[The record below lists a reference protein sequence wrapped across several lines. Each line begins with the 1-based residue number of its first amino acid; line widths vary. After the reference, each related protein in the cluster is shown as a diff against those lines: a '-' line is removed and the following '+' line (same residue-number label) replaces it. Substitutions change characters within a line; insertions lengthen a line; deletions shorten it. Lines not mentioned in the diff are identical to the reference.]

1 MAEIFKMPKLG
12 MDMEEG
18 VIGAWRKAEGETV
31 QKGEILAE
39 IETDKSVVEVE
50 ATVSGTVLKLYYPEG
65 ETLACGTPIAFIGQP
80 GDAIPDPAANAAP
93 TTESAPAAAAATAPT
108 APTNDK
114 VFRMPKLGMDME
126 EGIIGAWRKAEG
138 ETVQKGE
145 ILAEIETDKSVVEVE
160 STVSGTVLKLY
171 HPEGEALECG
181 TPIAYIGAPGEA
193 VPDPASICAAAD
205 APAAAPAPTVANTVA
220 TAQDERFFLM
230 PKLGMDMEEGVVG
243 AWRKAEGETVRKGE
257 IIAEIETDKSVVEV
271 ESAVSGT
278 LLKIFCEEGNPVP
291 CGTPI
296 AFIGQPGDTIPDPSA
311 PVVQPEAPAATPVAP
326 ASTDAPVVSKA
337 TGGRVIASPRARR
350 AAANNEVDLSQVAGT
365 GENGRIVE
373 QDVLDYIS
381 NCAFQ
386 PAAKTR
392 VAKDEIVPISGMRK
406 IIASRMRQSQ
416 QEMAQTNTRM
426 DVDMSNMIAFRKQ
439 INDRLADQG
448 IKVSYVDLLVAI
460 CAKALVEHPLANA
473 SWEADG
479 IHYKNYAN
487 IGIAVD
493 SQKGLVVPVIKDAD
507 ILSIPD
513 ISKQSKLLINKA
525 REGSLRP
532 DDMKGGTFTISNLGM
547 FEVDSFTAI
556 VNPPETCILAVGR
569 IADRAVVVDGQIVA
583 RPMMNLCL
591 SYDHR
596 IIDGAP
602 SARFLQCVKH
612 YIENP
617 VWLLL
622 G

>member
-1 MAEIFKMPKLG
+1 MAEIFQMPKLG

-18 VIGAWRKAEGETV
+18 VIGAWRKTEGETV

-39 IETDKSVVEVE
+39 IESDKAMVEVE
-50 ATVSGTVLKLYYPEG
+50 APTSGTVLKIYYPEG
-65 ETLACGTPIAFIGQP
+65 ETVPCGTPIAVIGQP
-80 GDAIPDPAANAAP
+80 GEAIPDPSAPVAAAP
-93 TTESAPAAAAATAPT
+93 TEAA
-108 APTNDK
+108 
-114 VFRMPKLGMDME
+114 
-126 EGIIGAWRKAEG
+126 
-138 ETVQKGE
+138 
-145 ILAEIETDKSVVEVE
+145 
-160 STVSGTVLKLY
+160 
-171 HPEGEALECG
+171 
-181 TPIAYIGAPGEA
+181 
-193 VPDPASICAAAD
+193 
-205 APAAAPAPTVANTVA
+205 APAAAPANN
-220 TAQDERFFLM
+220 DRFFCM

-243 AWRKAEGETVRKGE
+243 AWRKAEGETVQKGE
-257 IIAEIETDKSVVEV
+257 ILAEIESDKAMVEV
-271 ESAVSGT
+271 EAPKSGT
-278 LLKIFCEEGNPVP
+278 LLKIFCQEGDAVP

-296 AFIGQPGDTIPDPSA
+296 AFIGQPGEAIPDPAA
-311 PVVQPEAPAATPVAP
+311 PVAAPAPVEAAPAPQTPVA
-326 ASTDAPVVSKA
+326 APVAKRED
-337 TGGRVIASPRARR
+337 GRIIASPRARR
-350 AAANNEVDLSQVAGT
+350 AAANGEVDLSAVAGT

-373 QDVLDYIS
+373 QDVLDYIAS
-381 NCAFQ
+381 G
-386 PAAKTR
+386 AARGAAKKTR

-406 IIASRMRQSQ
+406 VIASRMRASQ

-426 DVDMSNMIAFRKQ
+426 DVDMTNMIAFRKQ
-439 INDRLADQG
+439 MNDRLAAQG
-448 IKVSYVDLLVAI
+448 IKVSYVDLLVAA
-460 CAKALVEHPLANA
+460 CAKALIENPEANC

-479 IHYKNYAN
+479 IHFKNYAN

-493 SQKGLVVPVIKDAD
+493 SKKGLVVPVVKDAD
-507 ILSIPD
+507 ILSIPE
-513 ISKQSKLLINKA
+513 ISKASRALINKA
-525 REGSLRP
+525 RDGALKP

-596 IIDGAP
+596 AIDGAP

-622 G
+622 D

>member
-1 MAEIFKMPKLG
+1 MAEFFLMPKLG

-18 VIGAWRKAEGETV
+18 VIGAWRKAEGDTV

-50 ATVSGTVLKLYYPEG
+50 ATVSGTLLKLYYPEG
-65 ETLACGTPIAFIGQP
+65 EALECGTPIAYIGTP
-80 GDAIPDPAANAAP
+80 GDPIPDPATISAAAEAPAAAP
-93 TTESAPAAAAATAPT
+93 AAPAAAAPAQ
-108 APTNDK
+108 DDR
-114 VFRMPKLGMDME
+114 FFCMPKLGMDME
-126 EGIIGAWRKAEG
+126 EGVVGAWRKAEG
-138 ETVQKGE
+138 DTVQKGE

-160 STVSGTVLKLY
+160 
-171 HPEGEALECG
+171 
-181 TPIAYIGAPGEA
+181 
-193 VPDPASICAAAD
+193 
-205 APAAAPAPTVANTVA
+205 A
-220 TAQDERFFLM
+220 T
-230 PKLGMDMEEGVVG
+230 
-243 AWRKAEGETVRKGE
+243 
-257 IIAEIETDKSVVEV
+257 
-271 ESAVSGT
+271 VSGT

-296 AFIGQPGDTIPDPSA
+296 AFIGQPGEAIPNPTA
-311 PVVQPEAPAATPVAP
+311 PVATPAPAVEAAPAATPAEASVP
-326 ASTDAPVVSKA
+326 AKRS
-337 TGGRVIASPRARR
+337 GGRVIASPRARR
-350 AAANNEVDLSQVAGT
+350 CAAQNQVDLSAVTGT
-365 GENGRIVE
+365 AENGRIVE
-373 QDVLDYIS
+373 QDVLDYMAS
-381 NCAFQ
+381 AAAR
-386 PAAKTR
+386 PATQVR
-392 VAKDEIVPISGMRK
+392 ERKDEIVPVSGMRK
-406 IIASRMRQSQ
+406 IIASRMRASQ

-426 DVDMSNMIAFRKQ
+426 DVDMTNMIAFRKQ
-439 INDRLADQG
+439 INDRLASQG
-448 IKVSYVDLLVAI
+448 IKVSYVDLLVAV
-460 CAKALVEHPLANA
+460 CAKALIENPEANC

-493 SQKGLVVPVIKDAD
+493 SKKGLVVPVVKDAD
-507 ILSIPD
+507 ILSIPE
-513 ISKQSKLLINKA
+513 ISKASRNLINKA
-525 REGSLRP
+525 RDGALKP

-596 IIDGAP
+596 VIDGAP

-622 G
+622 